1 MTRAGGARP
10 ASDRPATDL
19 TVADEKLLFAAAR
32 ILLRHYHPDWRP
44 TDEQLDAFAHGY
56 ALGARDNLT
65 QGRMNQVHLP
75 PDCEWPTVAKPGGG
89 E

>member
-1 MTRAGGARP
+1 MRDEGARRDP
-10 ASDRPATDL
+10 NAPATDL

-44 TDEQLDAFAHGY
+44 ADGQLDAFAHGY
-56 ALGARDNLT
+56 AMGARDNLT
-65 QGRMNQVHLP
+65 QGRMNRVHLP
-75 PDCEWPTVAKPGGG
+75 LDCEWPPVAKPGGD